1 MSSLLARI
9 ARTLTHHWKRGLA
22 GAIAVVVL
30 LGVAAGAGGEAAD
43 DFNIPGTE
51 SQQALDLFKKHSPAF
66 AGADSTLVFTVDQG
80 KITDPA
86 PRAAV
91 TGALDKVRELKGVQ
105 VVEDPFAKGGTLS
118 QDGKLASVAVRYST
132 EPQDLKKPDGEAL
145 VKAAETGEKDGVSV
159 VRARHPHRP
168 RLRAGGAGRRAGRR
182 GDRDRAAD
190 AAVPLAGGDGRH
202 PRRRADRR
210 GRRPDPAG
218 RAGRPARP
226 AGLRDRDRG
235 DARPRC
241 GHRLLALDHRP
252 GTGTDGGR

>member
-80 KITDPA
+80 KITDPG

-91 TGALDKVRELKGVQ
+91 TGALDKVRDLKGVQ
-105 VVEDPFAKGGTLS
+105 EVEDPFAKGGTIS
-118 QDGKLASVAVRYST
+118 RDGRLASV
-132 EPQDLKKPDGEAL
+132 DGPLLDPSPRTSRSRTARRC
-145 VKAAETGEKDGVSV
+145 VKAAETGEERRRQRR
-159 VRARHPHRP
+159 RARHPHRP
-168 RLRAGGAGRRAGRR
+168 RLRAG
-182 GDRDRAAD
+182 
-190 AAVPLAGGDGRH
+190 
-202 PRRRADRR
+202 RRRSAS
-210 GRRPDPAG
+210 
-218 RAGRPARP
+218 
-226 AGLRDRDRG
+226 
-235 DARPRC
+235 
-241 GHRLLALDHRP
+241 
-252 GTGTDGGR
+252 